1 MNILNRLLKVNN
13 CKRQVCVCGN
23 RIRELLIRIPLNK
36 EEELEN
42 EYKISEANIQLKIC
56 KNKYKYIQ
64 MIKDPKVM

>member
-1 MNILNRLLKVNN
+1 
-13 CKRQVCVCGN
+13 VCGN

-56 KNKYKYIQ
+56 KNKYEYIQ
-64 MIKDPKVM
+64 LIKDPKVM